1 MSDVGRTWLNA
12 FDSKRPEYRRILF
25 VAHRE
30 EILAQAMKTFRAIR
44 PDASFGY
51 YTGTDKHPGV
61 HPCSH

>member
-1 MSDVGRTWLNA
+1 
-12 FDSKRPEYRRILF
+12 
-25 VAHRE
+25 
-30 EILAQAMKTFRAIR
+30 MKTFRAIR